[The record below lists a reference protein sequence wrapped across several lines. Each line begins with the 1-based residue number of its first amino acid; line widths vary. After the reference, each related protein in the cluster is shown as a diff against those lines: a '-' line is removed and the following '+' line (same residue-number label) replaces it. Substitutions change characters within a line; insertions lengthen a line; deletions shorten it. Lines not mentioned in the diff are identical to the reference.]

1 MIVASYLCLP
11 VPRCSVGLE
20 SVPPLAALQTS
31 TAVLVQ
37 VPHVAGDAHERCG
50 AALASQGTAPC
61 AGGKVAE
68 ISGEDRAGRQAV
80 GEEEGVTAIY

>member
-1 MIVASYLCLP
+1 M
-11 VPRCSVGLE
+11 
-20 SVPPLAALQTS
+20 
-31 TAVLVQ
+31 
-37 VPHVAGDAHERCG
+37 AGDAHERCG